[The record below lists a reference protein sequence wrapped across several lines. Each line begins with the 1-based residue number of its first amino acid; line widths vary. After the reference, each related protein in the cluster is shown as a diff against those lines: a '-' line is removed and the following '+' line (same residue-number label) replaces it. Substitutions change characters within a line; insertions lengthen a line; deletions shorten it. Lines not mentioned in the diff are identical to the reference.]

1 MASERHEGMAYSPH
15 GWLYQARERAEMRQ
29 YIVRLAV
36 ASEHAWRRLLDDLR
50 WEAGIDTLSAD
61 WAAGEGEARVE
72 CFGDVATVLD
82 ALRAAGQA
90 GAVLAVH
97 RA

>member
-1 MASERHEGMAYSPH
+1 M
-15 GWLYQARERAEMRQ
+15 
-29 YIVRLAV
+29 
-36 ASEHAWRRLLDDLR
+36 LDDLR
-50 WEAGIDTLSAD
+50 WDAGIDTLSAG

-82 ALRAAGQA
+82 ALKSAGQE
-90 GAVLAVH
+90 GAVLAVQ